1 MAQTQ
6 TISRNNTAVYTQ
18 ENGTREVYLHKTR
31 VLAVTSDNVVTLDTG
46 GWLTVTTC
54 TRMNQAAN
62 EWRLGFN
69 VSRAGGVLTV
79 RFHDGRGPLVA
90 PRGRI
95 TFQA

>member
-31 VLAVTSDNVVTLDTG
+31 VMAVTVDNVVNLDTG

-62 EWRLGFN
+62 QWRLGFR

-79 RFHDGRGPLVA
+79 RCSDGRTIEA
-90 PRGRI
+90 PGGRV